1 MHVSKRVLK
10 AYPLFIET
18 LEDGLHEVTC
28 SMPENTIVNAVCTA
42 EAHVYNTGSK
52 AEQWHCKNSTSL
64 GEHYKTNPAFF
75 VVLWQDIDFTS
86 ALKGTPMCRAVE
98 IRQVTGQP
106 NTC

>member
-1 MHVSKRVLK
+1 MHQNYLLDVAIWLHVSKRVLK

-28 SMPENTIVNAVCTA
+28 SMPENTIVNTPVCTA
-42 EAHVYNTGSK
+42 EAHVYNTGSI

-75 VVLWQDIDFTS
+75 CSTL
-86 ALKGTPMCRAVE
+86 ARH
-98 IRQVTGQP
+98 
-106 NTC
+106 